1 MADNK
6 RTYLKFI
13 TPRTVVKY
21 PRLIKPDT
29 GPKNNPSEPKFSV
42 KGIFTP
48 GEGEFIVGKT
58 KLSYEGIVE
67 KLEALRDEEFDRVL
81 AEAKAKKNGKLIKL
95 LHKAPVF
102 APVLDDEGNETAEV
116 QVYAKT
122 AATYK
127 DKQTGKVENKRP
139 PLMFDSKGKKIEGK
153 LPAVGGGS
161 TMKIAVSACP
171 YFVASSGA
179 VGITCYLDSTQL
191 IKLVEF
197 GGGSNPGF
205 DAEDDGFEAEDA
217 ESSFDDETGG
227 GNGAESG
234 DDF

>member
-6 RTYLKFI
+6 REYLKFI
-13 TPRTVVKY
+13 TPRVVVKY

-29 GPKNNPSEPKFSV
+29 GPKGKESAPKFTV

-48 GEGEFIVGKT
+48 GEGEFIIGKT
-58 KLSYEGIVE
+58 KVSYEGIVE
-67 KLEALRDEEFDRVL
+67 KLEAIRDEEFERVM
-81 AEAKAKKNGKLIKL
+81 ADAKAKKKGALIKK

-102 APVLDDEGNETAEV
+102 KQVLDDEGNETAEV
-116 QVYAKT
+116 EVYAKT

-127 DKQTGKVENKRP
+127 DKGTGEVLNKRP

-161 TMKIAVSACP
+161 TMKIAVSAAA
-171 YFVASSGA
+171 YFVESSGA

-197 GGGSNPGF
+197 GGGGTNPGF
-205 DAEDDGFEAEDA
+205 DSEDDGYEAEDA
-217 ESSFDDETGG
+217 PASFGDEGG
-227 GNGAESG
+227 DGAESG

>member
-6 RTYLKFI
+6 REYLKFI
-13 TPRTVVKY
+13 TPRVSVKY

-29 GPKNNPSEPKFSV
+29 GPKGKESAPKFTV

-58 KLSYEGIVE
+58 KLAFDAIVE
-67 KLEALRDEEFDRVL
+67 KLEAMRDAEFDKVM
-81 AEAKAKKNGKLIKL
+81 AEAKAKKKGALIKK

-102 APVLDDEGNETAEV
+102 KPVLDDEGNETTEV
-116 QVYAKT
+116 EVFAKT
-122 AATYK
+122 SATYK
-127 DKQTGKVENKRP
+127 DKGTGEVVNKRP

-197 GGGSNPGF
+197 GGGTNPGF
-205 DAEDDGFEAEDA
+205 DAEEDGFEAEDA
-217 ESSFDDETGG
+217 EASFDNESSD
-227 GNGAESG
+227 AESG

>member
-6 RTYLKFI
+6 REYLKFI

-21 PRLIKPDT
+21 PRLLKPDT
-29 GPKNNPSEPKFSV
+29 GPKNNPSDPKFSV

-58 KLSYEGIVE
+58 KLSYEAIVE
-67 KLEALRDEEFDRVL
+67 KLEALRDAEFDRVM

-102 APVLDDEGNETAEV
+102 AFVLDDEGNETAEV

-127 DKQTGKVENKRP
+127 DKQTGTVETKRP

-153 LPAVGGGS
+153 LPSVGGGS

-197 GGGSNPGF
+197 GGGGTNPGF
-205 DAEDDGFEAEDA
+205 DAEDDGYE
-217 ESSFDDETGG
+217 
-227 GNGAESG
+227 AESG
-234 DDF
+234 EATFDNESGGDAGSGDEF